1 MSLHILGEAYVYVCI
16 FLCVQLH
23 ICVQVQVYAGV
34 YMCTCAVEI
43 SGQLLSLQQALS
55 TFVFLR
61 QGLSQ
66 LTWTLA
72 SKIQD
77 LPVSTSSTLDLQTYA
92 TMPDVFVFI
101 FLSYIIS

>member
-16 FLCVQLH
+16 LLCVQLH

-66 LTWTLA
+66 LTWSLA
-72 SKIQD
+72 SK
-77 LPVSTSSTLDLQTYA
+77 LQGSACVHLLNARLTNICYHA
-92 TMPDVFVFI
+92 
-101 FLSYIIS
+101 

>member
-1 MSLHILGEAYVYVCI
+1 MYMCAYFYV
-16 FLCVQLH
+16 FSYT
-23 ICVQVQVYAGV
+23 CVQVQAYAGV
-34 YMCTCAVEI
+34 YMFTCAVEI

-66 LTWTLA
+66 LTWSLA